1 MFTCLNRILVAQVM
15 VCAVNRSEP
24 AKFC

>member
-1 MFTCLNRILVAQVM
+1 MFTRFNRILVAQVM
-15 VCAVNRSEP
+15 VCAVNRSKP

>member
-1 MFTCLNRILVAQVM
+1 MFTRLNRILVAQVM
-15 VCAVNRSEP
+15 VCAVNRSKP